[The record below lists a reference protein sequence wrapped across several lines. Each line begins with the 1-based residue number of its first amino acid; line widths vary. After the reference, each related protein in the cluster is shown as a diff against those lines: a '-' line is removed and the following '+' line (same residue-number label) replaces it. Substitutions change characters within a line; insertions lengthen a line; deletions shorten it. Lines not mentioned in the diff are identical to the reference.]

1 MSPCPQ
7 EAGGLEAALG
17 PLGLSP
23 GPHTPPGA
31 LLTSPGED
39 MGTNC
44 PASQVLLSPPRTLLP
59 AARGAQVPAE
69 ADPSPGSGPLG
80 GACFGPLGGDA
91 WARGGS
97 EDPLPMHFGDTG
109 APTTSALPEA
119 PLLDRP
125 RWKSLHLESEVT
137 AFWDTLTGRAPQ
149 GRGACPRRTW
159 MLREVSGGGGG
170 CPPVTHL

>member
-17 PLGLSP
+17 PLGPSP

-39 MGTNC
+39 TGTNC
-44 PASQVLLSPPRTLLP
+44 AASQVLLSPPRTLLP

-69 ADPSPGSGPLG
+69 ADPSPGSGPALALWG
-80 GACFGPLGGDA
+80 VMHGQGEGL
-91 WARGGS
+91 RTR
-97 EDPLPMHFGDTG
+97 LPMHLGDTG

-119 PLLDRP
+119 PLLDQP

-159 MLREVSGGGGG
+159 MLREVSEGGGG
-170 CPPVTHL
+170 CPPVAHL